1 MTAFMTVIF
10 VQLDDASVLIYLLFA
25 PTVSASTGC
34 GCNYYAELLR
44 SIIMKH
50 KTALFAIFPTR
61 LLNKEE
67 VDNVVELELVKV
79 LYL

>member
-1 MTAFMTVIF
+1 MLMSRFIH
-10 VQLDDASVLIYLLFA
+10 YLPPQCPHQQGVA
-25 PTVSASTGC
+25 VTI
-34 GCNYYAELLR
+34 YAELLR

-61 LLNKEE
+61 MLNKEE
-67 VDNVVELELVKV
+67 VDNVVELELLKV